1 MKSNT
6 FLFFGALISWGLTW
20 IIISET
26 QVNLDVDPFISVAWR
41 FLISSGFVFAYLLLK
56 KKQIKFVLNLHIFFI
71 ILGLFL
77 YSLNYIFFY
86 FSNVYLI
93 SAMPAVVF
101 CLMSIMNLV
110 GEKFYFEKK
119 ILTKTWLGAVLGIL
133 GIFIIF
139 NKEILNFNFTV
150 KTHLGLFLAFC
161 ATCSASIGNLL
172 SEYNNRK
179 YKIGIFEI
187 MSWSMLYGGLIALV
201 AGLLNGS
208 SPVIPVTNLK
218 YMLGMFYLIIFG
230 SIIAFSFYLT
240 LLKNIGPG
248 RSGYIAVC
256 MPVFAL
262 IISVIFEGFKPDG
275 FLLFGLPITIAGLIL
290 ILKQKSA
297 IK

>member
-41 FLISSGFVFAYLLLK
+41 FLISSGFVFAYLLFK
-56 KKQIKFVLNLHIFFI
+56 KKQIQFELNLHIFFI

-110 GEKFYFEKK
+110 GEKFYFKK
-119 ILTKTWLGAVLGIL
+119 QILTKTWLGAILGIF